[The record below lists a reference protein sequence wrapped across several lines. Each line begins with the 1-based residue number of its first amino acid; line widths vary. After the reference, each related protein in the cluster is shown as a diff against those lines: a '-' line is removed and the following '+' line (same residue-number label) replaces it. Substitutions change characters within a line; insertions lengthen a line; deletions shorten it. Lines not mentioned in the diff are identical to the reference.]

1 MAFVLCLWRLGADI
15 GYARSFVIHT
25 GVLSHWQV
33 WLALALGLQF
43 FAVVLNRYGR
53 PEPEP
58 EIKNLEIAAKPAKKE
73 ESLVDSR

>member
-15 GYARSFVIHT
+15 GFARSFVIHT

-43 FAVVLNRYGR
+43 IAVILNRYGR
-53 PEPEP
+53 PAETPTDAP
-58 EIKNLEIAAKPAKKE
+58 P
-73 ESLVDSR
+73 